1 MLQVKSVFASTP
13 VRGAVLALSLTLA
26 GCSALENSLGGDKID
41 YRNGGAR
48 KTNPLEVP
56 PDLTPLARDG
66 RYVPQAGI
74 ISASTVNQPG
84 AVTTSTGPV
93 IAIKQLGDLRIER
106 AGTQR
111 WLVSSRS
118 PEQLWPQVREFWLNA
133 GFTLEV
139 DNAQAGLLETN
150 WAENR
155 AKLPQDLIRRTLGGL
170 IDGLYST
177 GQRDKYRTRL
187 ERGPSG
193 TEIYVSHLG
202 LEEVYTGKDRDS
214 GTTWAAAP
222 VDPAL
227 ETEMLTKLMVSLG
240 ASKDDAKTALEP
252 GKAPAAAGP
261 AAKARVVPGQPAAT
275 LQVDDNAERAWRRV
289 GLALDRSGFTV
300 EDRDR
305 VQGTYNVRYVDP
317 KEAAKEAG
325 FFSKLFGGKDP
336 AAEALSRYRIQVKPD
351 GNLTVVTV
359 LTLSGQ
365 PDNSANAQRI
375 VSVLAEEL
383 KF

>member
-13 VRGAVLALSLTLA
+13 VRGAVLALGLALA

-66 RYVPQAGI
+66 RYVPQAGV

-84 AVTTSTGPV
+84 VTASSSTPSVAV
-93 IAIKQLGDLRIER
+93 KQVGDLRIER
-106 AGTQR
+106 AGSQR
-111 WLVSSRS
+111 WLVSNRS
-118 PEQLWPQVREFWLNA
+118 PEQLWPQVREFWLSA
-133 GFTLEV
+133 GFNLEV

-155 AKLPQDLIRRTLGGL
+155 AKLPQDLIRSTLGS
-170 IDGLYST
+170 IVDGLYST

-187 ERGPSG
+187 ERGPNG
-193 TEIYVSHLG
+193 TEIYVTHLG

-214 GTTWAAAP
+214 GTAWAAAP
-222 VDPAL
+222 ADPAL
-227 ETEMLTKLMVSLG
+227 ETEMLTRMMVSLG
-240 ASKDDAKTALEP
+240 ATKDDAKTAMAASTAP
-252 GKAPAAAGP
+252 GAAGP
-261 AAKARVVPGQPAAT
+261 AAKARVIAGQPAAT
-275 LQVDDNAERAWRRV
+275 LQLDDNAERAWRRV

-336 AAEALSRYRIQVKPD
+336 AADALSRYRIQVKPD
-351 GNLTVVTV
+351 GNLTVLTV

-375 VSVLAEEL
+375 VAVLAEEL

>member
-56 PDLTPLARDG
+56 PDLTPLSRDG
-66 RYVPQAGI
+66 RYAPQAGI
-74 ISASTVNQPG
+74 ISASTLNQPG
-84 AVTTSTGPV
+84 ATATSAVPAV
-93 IAIKQLGDLRIER
+93 AVNQLGDLRLER
-106 AGTQR
+106 GGTQR

-118 PEQLWPQVREFWLNA
+118 PEQLWPQVREFWLNS

-139 DNAQAGLLETN
+139 DNSQAGLLETN

-177 GQRDKYRTRL
+177 GTRDKYRTRL
-187 ERGPSG
+187 ERGPNG
-193 TEIYVSHLG
+193 TEIYISHLG
-202 LEEVYTGKDRDS
+202 LEEIYTGKERDS
-214 GTTWAAAP
+214 GTAWAAAP
-222 VDPAL
+222 AAPAL
-227 ETEMLTKLMVSLG
+227 ETEMLTRLMISLG
-240 ASKDDAKTALEP
+240 ASKEGAQAAVEGSTPASPTA
-252 GKAPAAAGP
+252 
-261 AAKARVVPGQPAAT
+261 AAKARVLPGRVGAT

-305 VQGTYNVRYVDP
+305 AQGTYAVRYVDP

-336 AAEALSRYRIQVKPD
+336 AADALSRYRIQVKPD
-351 GNLTVVTV
+351 GNLTLVTV
-359 LTLSGQ
+359 LSLAGE

-375 VSVLAEEL
+375 VTLLAEEL